1 MQLAKRKFGR
11 VVALGLL
18 SASVTAA
25 VSIQPLVADPG
36 PKDPAIA
43 DSGASANP
51 ADLRKSATWNW
62 PNVAVFEQHLL
73 SYMDQLNAPAPTR
86 EAVRKAWDE
95 TKDSVKG
102 PALLDRLLNACGILE
117 PRIAEL
123 NAQLTDPSG
132 SAVYPRDLK
141 WLTSDVPGWMQ
152 DTIRLACG
160 RALTQ
165 RRLYDEA
172 LETLSGLE
180 IVQVCDPASLLFYR
194 ATCEHHLLK
203 KKECLGNVKLLLER
217 ESELPNRFVQVG
229 HLMAADIEPM
239 KADSLDEVA
248 RLMNDVH
255 RRLDL
260 GRAGKRVRDEEEEI
274 LKKLD
279 KLIEDIENQMQAAQ
293 QQAQQ
298 ANGQQNQSQGR
309 PMEDSQSAGGGK
321 GPGDVDQKN
330 IGDRSGWGNLPPA
343 QRQESLQ
350 RLTEDLP
357 SHYREVIE
365 GYFRQLAK
373 DNSR

>member
-1 MQLAKRKFGR
+1 MQLAKRTFGR
-11 VVALGLL
+11 VVAVGLL
-18 SASVTAA
+18 STSFAA
-25 VSIQPLVADPG
+25 FTSCQPLVANSG
-36 PKDPAIA
+36 PSSPQLD
-43 DSGASANP
+43 
-51 ADLRKSATWNW
+51 DLQKSASWNW
-62 PNVAVFEQHLL
+62 PNVAVFEQHLV
-73 SYMDQLNAPAPTR
+73 SYLDQLNAPAATR
-86 EAVRKAWDE
+86 EAVRRAWDE
-95 TKDSVKG
+95 SKDKLKG
-102 PALLDRLLNACGILE
+102 PALLDRLLEACGILE

-123 NAQLTDPSG
+123 NSQLKDPSG
-132 SAVYPRDLK
+132 PVIHPRDLT

-160 RALTQ
+160 RALAQ

-203 KKECLGNVKLLLER
+203 KKECLANVKLLLER
-217 ESELPNRFVQVG
+217 KSELPVRFTQVG
-229 HLMAADIEPM
+229 QLMAADIEPLQ
-239 KADSLDEVA
+239 ADSLDEVA

-260 GRAGKRVRDEEEEI
+260 GRAGQRVRDEEEEI

-279 KLIEDIENQMQAAQ
+279 KLIEDIENQMQQAQ

-298 ANGQQNQSQGR
+298 SDGQQSPSQGS
-309 PMEDSQSAGGGK
+309 PMDESQIAGGPK

-330 IGDRSGWGNLPPA
+330 VGDRSGWGNLPPA

-350 RLTEDLP
+350 RLTEELP

>member
-1 MQLAKRKFGR
+1 MQLANRKFGR

-18 SASVTAA
+18 SATFSAA
-25 VSIQPLVADPG
+25 ISIQPLVADSNSA
-36 PKDPAIA
+36 DPSSKRT
-43 DSGASANP
+43 D
-51 ADLRKSATWNW
+51 DLRKSASWNW
-62 PNVAVFEQHLL
+62 PNVAAFEQHLV
-73 SYMDQLNAPAPTR
+73 SYLDQLNAPATTR

-95 TKDSVKG
+95 SKDQVKG

-123 NAQLTDPSG
+123 NAQLTDPAG
-132 SAVYPRDLK
+132 PAIYPRDLK

-160 RALTQ
+160 RALAQ

-172 LETLSGLE
+172 LETLNGLE

-203 KKECLGNVKLLLER
+203 KKECLANVKLLLER
-217 ESELPNRFVQVG
+217 ESEVPTRFTQVAQ
-229 HLMAADIEPM
+229 LMAADIEPM

-279 KLIEDIENQMQAAQ
+279 KLIEDIENQMQESQ

-298 ANGQQNQSQGR
+298 ANGQQNPAQGR
-309 PMEDSQSAGGGK
+309 PMEDSQNVGGK
-321 GPGDVDQKN
+321 GGPGDVEQKN
-330 IGDRSGWGNLPPA
+330 VGDRSGWGNLPPA